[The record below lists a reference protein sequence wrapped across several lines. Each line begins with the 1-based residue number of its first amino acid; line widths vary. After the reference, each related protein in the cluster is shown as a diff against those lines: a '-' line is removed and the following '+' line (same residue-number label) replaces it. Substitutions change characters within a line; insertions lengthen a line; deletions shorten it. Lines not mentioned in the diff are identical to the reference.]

1 MLSALRASAGPGG
14 LVFHTRRCWPVHV
27 IQALSYDAKRPLE
40 HHQRSLSP
48 LPVPPL
54 NQTLQR
60 FLEMLRP
67 LVGSKSELE
76 QTLTLLDDFGRVG
89 GTGERLQSLLEERAS
104 KMENWLT
111 DWWKQ
116 VAYLKYRQPLVV
128 HSSPAVVLPK
138 NDILDEDGQLRFAA
152 KLIAGALDFKSL
164 VDNKALPLEFKG
176 DRPLCMDQ
184 YQKLFSWCRVP
195 AETCDIIHQYNNT
208 SSPPKHVVVARN
220 SQFFSVDV
228 YHADGHPLSVPE
240 LYNQLQRVCNLSR
253 NTIADPVG
261 ILTAEHRDSWYA
273 AHQMLEQD
281 EVNRASLEAI
291 QQGIF
296 MVCLDRRLHN
306 APGVD
311 DWYSTAGEHM
321 LHGCGSK
328 QFSCNRWFD
337 KNLQFIIGEAGQSG
351 CLSEHT
357 CCEALVVA
365 RLCDHISQYTD
376 EQKFM
381 ADRAID
387 LVDPRPLKFN
397 VSLKLAHCIEVA
409 KQNLDSLVRDVDL
422 EFLPFTAF
430 GKNVP
435 KGMKMSPDAFIQIA
449 LQLASYRLHGRVS
462 PTYESGSL
470 RLFHQGR
477 TDTIRSASPSSAA
490 FVKAMDATTVSSEEK
505 VQLMRRAVQAHI
517 DYTNWV
523 SHGQGVDRHLLGLQL
538 QAMEH
543 KLEQHP
549 LFRDPAFTMASRF
562 RLSTSQVPSN
572 YTVATC
578 FGAVVPDGY
587 GVCYNSLKSSINFYL
602 SAFQSATETDASQLS
617 DSLRKSLIDMERL
630 GMQV

>member
-1 MLSALRASAGPGG
+1 MCIIPCQPGTIW
-14 LVFHTRRCWPVHV
+14 LKWKDSSQKISTL
-27 IQALSYDAKRPLE
+27 ISLE

-67 LVGSKSELE
+67 LVESKSELE
-76 QTLTLLDDFGRVG
+76 QTLKLLDDFGRVG

-104 KMENWLT
+104 KMENWPHVLHM
-111 DWWKQ
+111 
-116 VAYLKYRQPLVV
+116 VLPPVH
-128 HSSPAVVLPK
+128 HSSQGLHTKFSNPVF
-138 NDILDEDGQLRFAA
+138 DEHKCMRLSFWMHCVYFGY
-152 KLIAGALDFKSL
+152 S
-164 VDNKALPLEFKG
+164 KALPLEFKG

-184 YQKLFSWCRVP
+184 YQKLFSWCRIP
-195 AETCDIIHQYNNT
+195 AETCDIIHQYNNS
-208 SSPPKHVVVARN
+208 SSPPKHIVVARN
-220 SQFFSVDV
+220 SQSICC
-228 YHADGHPLSVPE
+228 L
-240 LYNQLQRVCNLSR
+240 LL
-253 NTIADPVG
+253 I
-261 ILTAEHRDSWYA
+261 
-273 AHQMLEQD
+273 D

-296 MVCLDRRLHN
+296 MVCLDRHLHN

-311 DWYSTAGEHM
+311 DWYSMAGKHM

-337 KNLQFIIGEAGQSG
+337 KNLQFIVGEVGQSG

-357 CCEALVVA
+357 CCEAVILA
-365 RLCDHISQYTD
+365 RLCDHISQC
-376 EQKFM
+376 
-381 ADRAID
+381 I
-387 LVDPRPLKFN
+387 LVK
-397 VSLKLAHCIEVA
+397 
-409 KQNLDSLVRDVDL
+409 DVDL
-422 EFLPFTAF
+422 KFLSFTAF

-435 KGMKMSPDAFIQIA
+435 KGMKMSPDSFIQIA
-449 LQLASYRLHGRVS
+449 LQLASYRYKVS

-470 RLFHQGR
+470 RLFNQGR
-477 TDTIRSASPSSAA
+477 TDTIRSASPSSSA
-490 FVKAMDATTVSSEEK
+490 FVKAMDATSVSSEEK
-505 VQLMRRAVQAHI
+505 VQLMRQAIQAHT

-523 SHGQGVDRHLLGLQL
+523 NHGQGVDRHLLGLKL

-549 LFRDPAFTMASRF
+549 LFRDPVFTMASRF
-562 RLSTSQVPSN
+562 RLSSSQVWIILV
-572 YTVATC
+572 TTTC

-587 GVCYNSLKSSINFYL
+587 GVCYNSLKSSINFYV

-617 DSLRKSLIDMERL
+617 DSLGKSLIDMERL